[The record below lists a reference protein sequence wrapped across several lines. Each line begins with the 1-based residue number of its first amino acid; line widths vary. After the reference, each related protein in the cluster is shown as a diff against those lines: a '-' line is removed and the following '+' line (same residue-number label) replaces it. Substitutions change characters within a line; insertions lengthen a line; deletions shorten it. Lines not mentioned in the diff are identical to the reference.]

1 MNGQVGSSYTEL
13 CSKGAY
19 DLILIQWNAIEAF
32 KWNSVTQSEIL
43 LNKLPGRP
51 WRMNFTGAIY
61 NQRKQLL
68 N

>member
-32 KWNSVTQSEIL
+32 KWNSVT
-43 LNKLPGRP
+43 
-51 WRMNFTGAIY
+51 
-61 NQRKQLL
+61 
-68 N
+68 